1 MTPGSDTR
9 IVGFLFDRI
18 GSGLADYAA
27 SASTAMIG
35 YIGPAA
41 AALLTIYVLLW
52 GTGLATGQIGEPFT
66 DGMKRILRMIVV
78 VGVALTVGV
87 YQDVVVDFFEQVP
100 VELAGQIEAS
110 AAQGATQAS
119 DDQALA
125 KVLDDC
131 IAQGLAL
138 GGVVWDAAA
147 VVSRL
152 SLFAPTS
159 DGLVLQF
166 LALILYLVV
175 ILTVA
180 LAAATIFVARMG
192 LALLLAVGPLFILMA
207 LFPQTRRWF
216 DAWLGQAVR
225 FVLLFVFVACVSAL
239 LFPLLGQ
246 YYQSLASATGEPEA
260 LMNALKAVGLSLAV
274 GWVVLQLQSM
284 VMAFGENVAQQVAGT
299 NGRRWGAGAVAA
311 SGAAAM
317 SGAGAYVA
325 GNDVRVLG
333 RARSSRP
340 AAGAGGRAG
349 VGMARRVAGRHNTI
363 EGI

>member
-1 MTPGSDTR
+1 MIPGSDTR

-18 GSGLADYAA
+18 GGGLADYATG
-27 SASTAMIG
+27 ASTALIA

-52 GTGLATGQIGEPFT
+52 GTGLAAGQISEPFG
-66 DGMKRILRMIVV
+66 DGMKRILRMCVI

-87 YQDVVVDFFEQVP
+87 YQDVVVDFFEQAP
-100 VELAGQIEAS
+100 GELANQIEAS
-110 AAQGATQAS
+110 APQGGAARGT
-119 DDQALA
+119 DDQGLA
-125 KVLDDC
+125 ATLDDC

-138 GGVVWDAAA
+138 GNKVWDTAA

-159 DGLVLQF
+159 DGLVLQL
-166 LALILYLVV
+166 LALILYLTV

-180 LAAATIFVARMG
+180 LAAATIFVARLG

-216 DAWLGQAVR
+216 DAWLGQSVR
-225 FVLLFVFVACVSAL
+225 FVLLFVVIACVSAL

-246 YYQSLASATGEPEA
+246 YYRSMASSTGEPEA
-260 LMNALKAVGLSLAV
+260 LVNALKAVGLSVAV

-284 VMAFGENVAQQVAGT
+284 AMAFGENVAQQVTGTHGGRWSAG
-299 NGRRWGAGAVAA
+299 VV
-311 SGAAAM
+311 SGATP
-317 SGAGAYVA
+317 SLAGS
-325 GNDVRVLG
+325 DVRVYGAG
-333 RARSSRP
+333 RARSAHAS
-340 AAGAGGRAG
+340 AGTGGRAG
-349 VGMARRVAGRHNTI
+349 VGMARRVAARHNRI
-363 EGI
+363 EGV